1 MQDLDMLGAESAVGL
16 ETMDILKTL
25 PGVLQATGQ
34 TLSAQSLT
42 LKKAEETKKAEEA
55 AKKEK
60 EPAKDSGGA
69 SKPQPPTPPS
79 PPPTAASVLAS
90 MPLGVKVGG
99 GVALGLIAWRLLR
112 SKG

>member
-34 TLSAQSLT
+34 TLSAQALT
-42 LKKAEETKKAEEA
+42 MKKPDEK
-55 AKKEK
+55 K
-60 EPAKDSGGA
+60 EPAKEPSKDSGA
-69 SKPQPPTPPS
+69 AKPAAPPEPR
-79 PPPTAASVLAS
+79 PTASSLLAS
-90 MPLGVKVGG
+90 MPLPVKVGG
-99 GVALGLIAWRLLR
+99 GAAIALIAWRLLR